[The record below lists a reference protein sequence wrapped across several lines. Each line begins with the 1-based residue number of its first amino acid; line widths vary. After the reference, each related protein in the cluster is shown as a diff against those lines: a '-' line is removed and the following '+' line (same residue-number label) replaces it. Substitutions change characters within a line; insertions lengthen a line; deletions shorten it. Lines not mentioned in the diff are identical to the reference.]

1 MLVSF
6 PSRRGAAG
14 FTLIEMMIAM
24 VIGLI
29 VVIAVIAF
37 IVAIMRSN
45 NQTIQ
50 ATRLTQELRAT
61 MVVIAADLKR
71 ARSVSDPLAAATAD
85 TATGQ
90 IYYDLS
96 SINTATAGCIQYGY
110 QGQVDGLPTNFF
122 RTVSVSGNRV
132 LLATGSAAVPTIPVR
147 PACGTGT
154 QIGSDQVNIT
164 TLTFTAVNSRRF
176 DVTLT
181 GALAAAN
188 SDMGA
193 VRRTIT
199 ETVYV
204 RSMSK

>member
-1 MLVSF
+1 MLLSF
-6 PSRRGAAG
+6 PSRRQAAG

-61 MVVIAADLKR
+61 MAVIAADLKR
-71 ARSVSDPLAAATAD
+71 ARSVNDPLAAATSDD
-85 TATGQ
+85 T
-90 IYYDLS
+90 IYTSLS
-96 SINTATAGCIQYGY
+96 SINTATAGCIKYGY
-110 QGQVDGLPTNFF
+110 QGAGGNTF
-122 RTVSVSGNRV
+122 RTISASNNRV
-132 LLATGSAAVPTIPVR
+132 LMNTSSAAS
-147 PACGTGT
+147 PACATGT

-164 TLTFTAVNSRRF
+164 TLTFTPVNSRQF

>member
-71 ARSVSDPLAAATAD
+71 ARSVSDPLAAATSSDA
-85 TATGQ
+85 
-90 IYYDLS
+90 IYTSLS
-96 SINTATAGCIQYGY
+96 SIDTATAGCIKYGY
-110 QGQVDGLPTNFF
+110 QGAGGNIF
-122 RTVSVSGNRV
+122 RTISVSNNKV
-132 LLATGSAAVPTIPVR
+132 LMSTNSAAS
-147 PACGTGT
+147 PACATGT

>member
-6 PSRRGAAG
+6 PSRRQAAG
-14 FTLIEMMIAM
+14 FTLIEMMVAM

-61 MVVIAADLKR
+61 MAVIAADLKR
-71 ARSVSDPLAAATAD
+71 ARSVSDPLAAATSNDAVY
-85 TATGQ
+85 TN
-90 IYYDLS
+90 LS
-96 SINTATAGCIQYGY
+96 SINTATAGCIKYGY
-110 QGQVDGLPTNFF
+110 QGTGGNTF
-122 RTVSVSGNRV
+122 RTISVSGNNKV
-132 LLATGSAAVPTIPVR
+132 LMSTNSAAS
-147 PACGTGT
+147 PACATGT

-164 TLTFTAVNSRRF
+164 TLTFTAVNSRQYN
-176 DVTLT
+176 VVLT
-181 GALAAAN
+181 GALASAN
-188 SDMGA
+188 SDMNA
-193 VRRTIT
+193 VTRTIT